1 MTKLI
6 ITDLDGTLLTDQK
19 GISPYTAQTLRACQA
34 RGMPVAFATA
44 RARRVAEGFSAAF
57 EPDYIL
63 ANGGA
68 STYDRR
74 GGLLEEIAIPA
85 DLTDRLAAQL
95 LALPEVTCLSMEA
108 RETQY
113 TTYQGAPW
121 GKPWENWNAV
131 YNDFRTPLGLDS
143 PKISVECAAPEHVRA
158 LLEAYPELYYCANSG
173 EAWGQIYQQGAEKS
187 LAVRRLARMLGVDMR
202 DTIAFGDDFND
213 VEMLKSC
220 GIGVAME
227 NAAPQVKNA
236 ADAICANNNS
246 DGAARWLAENIL

>member
-1 MTKLI
+1 MKKLI

-19 GISPYTAQTLRACQA
+19 EISLYTAQTLRACQA
-34 RGMPVAFATA
+34 RGIPVAFATA
-44 RARRVAEGFSAAF
+44 RARRVALGFSAAF

-68 STYDRR
+68 SLYDRD
-74 GGLLEEIAIPA
+74 GLLEEIAVPA
-85 DLTDRLAAQL
+85 AAADALTAQL
-95 LALPEVTCLSMEA
+95 LALPEVTCLSVEA

-187 LAVRRLARMLGVDMR
+187 LAVRRLARMLGVELR

-213 VEMLKSC
+213 IEMLRAC

-227 NAAPQVKNA
+227 NAAPQVKA
-236 ADAICANNNS
+236 VADAICASNNN